1 MAIKQTLQ
9 QIKSPVGE
17 LYWAHLRT
25 PEEWQGQSTG
35 YLTVQAKFSKEDT
48 DKLIE
53 MLENAFEAAKKT
65 EKFNN
70 WKPARRSVPNLGTKE
85 LPNGDIVFKFKTKAE
100 YTNKQG
106 ETIKRT
112 VPVFD
117 AAGKPMENPIIG
129 NGSLG
134 RIAFS
139 LNPQCTSSTNYGITP
154 YLDAI
159 QILKLVE
166 YINATDA
173 SQFGFE
179 VEEDYIS
186 NDNDDVNFDENA
198 DFAASDDNEGD
209 F

>member
-1 MAIKQTLQ
+1 MATMKQ

-25 PEEWQGQSTG
+25 PEEWKGESTG
-35 YLTVQAKFSKEDT
+35 YLTIQAKFPKEDT

-53 MLENAFEAAKKT
+53 ILESAFEAAKKT
-65 EKFNN
+65 EKFSK
-70 WKPARRSVPNLGTKE
+70 WKPARGTAPNIGIKE

-100 YTNKQG
+100 FINKQG
-106 ETIKRT
+106 DTIKRT

-117 AAGKPMENPIIG
+117 AKGKPMVNPTIG

-139 LNPQCTSSTNYGITP
+139 LNPQCTSSTNYGVTP
-154 YLDAI
+154 YLDAV

-166 YINATDA
+166 YNSSTDA
-173 SQFGFE
+173 TQFGFE
-179 VEEDYIS
+179 VEDDYIS
-186 NDNDDVNFDENA
+186 EGEEDNTDNTFSATDE
-198 DFAASDDNEGD
+198 DNEGD